1 MRTQFLS
8 LSTLLAV
15 FVPHL
20 SNSVGDGVSNHVIIS
35 DQFNIPHYATVYLGL
50 RTLLNPVST
59 ADYSP
64 YLGINSYPRKLAYQS
79 GFASVHIYTLRLNY
93 SIDVYYHSRHG
104 TT

>member
-64 YLGINSYPRKLAYQS
+64 YLGINSYPESWPISPDSQAFTYIPS
-79 GFASVHIYTLRLNY
+79 
-93 SIDVYYHSRHG
+93 D
-104 TT
+104 